1 MKHKT
6 VDGKTEYLVRW
17 ERKDIPDS
25 WVLGEH
31 FDGGSMADDYIR
43 KHRIV
48 AAEGEHTIATT
59 DPEIVDSEGTGYQT
73 RVATDLAL
81 NQDQLDLISCI
92 LLLTFRT

>member
-1 MKHKT
+1 MIIA
-6 VDGKTEYLVRW
+6 GFAS
-17 ERKDIPDS
+17 DIFEEVGPS
-25 WVLGEH
+25 HFVALG
-31 FDGGSMADDYIR
+31 
-43 KHRIV
+43 
-48 AAEGEHTIATT
+48 ATT